1 MATVSAAAITRIHDV
16 EGSLTLTSIGGGAGG
31 GANTEIFIQGAQ
43 SAGRKQANVSDH
55 GFWLTVGS
63 QNVSGAGVHVGVWIN
78 HIHYAVLTL
87 LRVRLGSTIGSATAG
102 NWDGHNF
109 PLTQYPKT
117 GGWVRHW
124 IDVSRTPEAQG
135 DSGGLVKTALI
146 GVAAVASLPAVGGN
160 APNIILDAH
169 DFTTTGLLL
178 TGTAGVFQ
186 DFLTSDEGNGTNKY
200 GVVLSNAGGIFCLA
214 RLTLGSASSLAFDD
228 SNFVIVFPQQG
239 TVASTFMGITVDL
252 QHASTDIAWSSGVV
266 RSAGTVKGD
275 LIVTGTSGAFS
286 ITNSTLAALRIITL
300 TSACALDGCLI
311 SGCGQ
316 VAAA

>member
-1 MATVSAAAITRIHDV
+1 MATVDATAITRIHDV

-31 GANTEIFIQGAQ
+31 GANTEIFIQGNQ
-43 SAGRKQANVSDH
+43 SAGRKQSNTTDH
-55 GFWLTVGS
+55 GFWLTVTS
-63 QNVSGAGVHVGVWIN
+63 ADISGAGVHTGIWIN
-78 HIHYAVLTL
+78 HIHYAVVTKLQPL
-87 LRVRLGSTIGSATAG
+87 LGSTTA
-102 NWDGHNF
+102 NWHGHTF
-109 PLTQYPKT
+109 PISTYPAA
-117 GGWVRHW
+117 GGWVRIW
-124 IDVSRTPEAQG
+124 IDVSRTPEETAG
-135 DSGGLVKTALI
+135 TFSKAGLTQVGI
-146 GVAAVASLPAVGGN
+146 RASLPAVGGN
-160 APNIILDAH
+160 APNLIMDAS

-186 DFLTSDEGNGTNKY
+186 DFLTADEGNGTNKY
-200 GVVLSNAGGIFCLA
+200 GVVLSNAGVIFCLA